1 MRELMDEMDNHS
13 EKQRTS
19 HKNGISLSERA
30 ANIDDEVFK
39 LALGLPK
46 DVIPLTAGE
55 PDFPTADFVNLA
67 AKKAMDSNFT
77 HYTASNGILPLREAI
92 SRKLKEDNNL
102 SYDPDEIVVSPGSS
116 PSIFLL
122 LFALADKGDEV
133 LIPDPAWFHYP
144 ILTGLAGAKAVRVP
158 QRRDEGFRLAP
169 EDIERKVT
177 DKTRLM
183 IINSPSNPTGHVL
196 SREELEGIA
205 GVAERHDLIVVSD
218 EIYEKILYDNHRHIS
233 MASISGMR
241 DRTVTVNGLSKGY
254 AMMGWRIG
262 FAASNAELTGKM
274 RSLLGYTLV
283 CAGSVAQHAAIEA
296 LTSQKSKEY
305 VKTMV
310 ATWTRRRKMVL
321 RYVDEY
327 KDVMRIAPPEG
338 AFYGWID
345 VSPSGMK
352 GKEVSTGL
360 LKEYKVGVMPGYLFG
375 ESGKD
380 YIRISYAT
388 SDDVVEEGMK
398 RLGKFLREHKK

>member
-1 MRELMDEMDNHS
+1 MEENIEEPGTGR
-13 EKQRTS
+13 KT
-19 HKNGISLSERA
+19 GISLSERA
-30 ANIDDEVFK
+30 VAIDDDVFK

-102 SYDPDEIVVSPGSS
+102 TYDPDEIVVSPGSS

-122 LFALADKGDEV
+122 LFALADRGEEV

-144 ILTGLAGAKAVRVP
+144 ILTGLAGEKAIRVP
-158 QRRDEGFRLAP
+158 QRKEEGFRLAP
-169 EDIERKVT
+169 EDIEKRIT
-177 DKTRLM
+177 NRTRLM
-183 IINSPSNPTGHVL
+183 IVNSPSNPTGHVL
-196 SREELEGIA
+196 SKEELEGIA
-205 GVAERHDLIVVSD
+205 GVAERNNLIIISD
-218 EIYEKILYDNHRHIS
+218 EIYEKILYDNHKHIS

-262 FAASNAELTGKM
+262 FAASNRELAGKM
-274 RSLLGYTLV
+274 RSLLGYTVV
-283 CAGSVAQHAAIEA
+283 CPGSVAQYAAVEA

-305 VKTMV
+305 VKKMV
-310 ATWTRRRKMVL
+310 ATWTRRRTMVL
-321 RYVDEY
+321 KYVNEY
-327 KDVMRIAPPEG
+327 HDVMNIAPPEG

-345 VSPSGMK
+345 VSGSGMT
-352 GKEVSTGL
+352 GKEVSMEL

-375 ESGKD
+375 ESGKN

-388 SDDVVEEGMK
+388 SDEIVEDGMK
-398 RLGKFLREHKK
+398 KLGRFLREHKK

>member
-1 MRELMDEMDNHS
+1 MDRMNKADER
-13 EKQRTS
+13 QRTA
-19 HKNGISLSERA
+19 HKKGISLSERA
-30 ANIDDEVFK
+30 TNIDDDVFK

-102 SYDPDEIVVSPGSS
+102 IYDPDEIVVSPGSS

-122 LFALADKGDEV
+122 LFALVDRGDEV

-158 QRRDEGFRLAP
+158 LRREEGFKLVP
-169 EDIERKVT
+169 EDIEREIT
-177 DKTRLM
+177 DRTRLM

-196 SREELEGIA
+196 SKEELEGIA

-218 EIYEKILYDNHRHIS
+218 EIYEKILYDNHKHIS

-262 FAASNAELTGKM
+262 FAASNSELTDKM

-305 VKTMV
+305 VKNMV
-310 ATWTRRRKMVL
+310 ATWTRRREMVL
-321 RYVDEY
+321 RNVDEY
-327 KDVMRIAPPEG
+327 RDVMGIVPPEG

-345 VSPSGMK
+345 VSPSGMT
-352 GKEVSTGL
+352 GKEVSAEL
-360 LKEYKVGVMPGYLFG
+360 LKKYKVGVMPGYLFG
-375 ESGKD
+375 DSGND